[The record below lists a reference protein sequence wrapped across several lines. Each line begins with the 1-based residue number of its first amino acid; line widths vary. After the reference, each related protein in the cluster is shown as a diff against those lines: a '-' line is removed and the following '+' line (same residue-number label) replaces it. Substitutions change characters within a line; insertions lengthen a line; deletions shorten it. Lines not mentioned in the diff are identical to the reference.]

1 MFISAHQWFKIPRL
15 ARIRFPRHSPSMNLR
30 PIINT
35 IANQADDFLDGV
47 TDRKEARAG
56 IDEFITIE
64 YSKLGA
70 EDRKTVGDHVMAVL
84 EDENF
89 FNGGYA
95 GHSFDDE
102 NEAPEE

>member
-1 MFISAHQWFKIPRL
+1 
-15 ARIRFPRHSPSMNLR
+15 MNLR

-56 IDEFITIE
+56 IAEFITME
-64 YSKLGA
+64 YPKLNA
-70 EDRKTVGDHVMAVL
+70 DDRKTVSDHVMAVL

-95 GHSFDDE
+95 GHSFDE
-102 NEAPEE
+102 ESEAAEE